1 MPFKKWL
8 RRVALFP
15 LMVFMGGIPEG
26 DGTAPTAAESEARAK
41 GWRPQE
47 EFSGDATKWVDHEE
61 FLKRSDL
68 YHTIG
73 KMNQTLK
80 KRDKEIEA
88 IVNYTKQQTEAAY
101 QRGLQEAHGRLDAAV
116 EAKDPAAV
124 REITKEIV
132 QLEQQKPAP
141 AAQSEELPE
150 EVQDFQERNASW
162 FDKDAKMTRVA
173 IALAQQFAE
182 EHPRMSVTKRLQMV
196 EDEMAEMYPAKFT
209 ARREAPPAVEGAGQP
224 GERAGGKTKYSP
236 TKLSAEE
243 RMVHDQYVRRG
254 VMTSEA
260 YFKSLEEI
268 EPGRFGK

>member
-26 DGTAPTAAESEARAK
+26 DGAAAPTAAETEARAK

-68 YHTIG
+68 YHQIG
-73 KMNQTLK
+73 KMNKTIK
-80 KRDKEIEA
+80 KMDEA
-88 IVNYTKQQTEAAY
+88 LNATVKYTKAQTEAAY

-116 EAKDPAAV
+116 EAKDIAAV
-124 REITKEIV
+124 REINKEIV
-132 QLEQQKPAP
+132 QLEQQKPVAT
-141 AAQSEELPE
+141 AETTLPE
-150 EVQDFQERNASW
+150 EVQEFQDRNASW
-162 FDKDAKMTRVA
+162 FDKDPKMTRVA

-182 EHPRMSVTKRLQMV
+182 EHPRMSLTKRLEMV
-196 EDEMAEMYPAKFT
+196 DAEMAEMFPTKFA
-209 ARREAPPAVEGAGQP
+209 ARREAASPVEGAGQP
-224 GERAGGKTKYSP
+224 GERGGGKTKYAMS
-236 TKLSAEE
+236 KLNAEE
-243 RMVHDQYVRRG
+243 RTVHDQYVRRG
-254 VMTSEA
+254 VMKSED